1 MRLIDA
7 EFLKAQIQGM
17 YMPEYVREGLNTVID
32 NTPTIE
38 PPEIQAIMK
47 DYLVYQKDLWIPIEY
62 RPMSEFEYNE
72 FLAAYGYLEPEERK
86 MFCCQ
91 MPEDQ
96 QEILISTKW
105 GICLDKCEIDLDDND
120 NPVYGL
126 EERGD
131 WDDVMAWMPL
141 PEQYKGGEKK

>member
-1 MRLIDA
+1 M
-7 EFLKAQIQGM
+7 E
-17 YMPEYVREGLNTVID
+17 ID
-32 NTPTIE
+32 NEIAIEILKTFRQAMDTPITNYRGLLLGSLDKAIKALE
-38 PPEIQAIMK
+38 NERPQA
-47 DYLVYQKDLWIPIEY
+47 LWIPIEY

-72 FLAAYGYLEPEERK
+72 FLSVYGYLEPEERK

-105 GICLDKCEIDLDDND
+105 GVCLDKCEIDFDDND

-126 EERGD
+126 EEHED
-131 WDDVMAWMPL
+131 WDGVMAWMPL
-141 PEQYKGGEKK
+141 PEQYKGGAE